1 AFLRA
6 VQPQVWGAEIFRMGL
21 WVALPLVA
29 LLLFVNLMLGVIA
42 RVAPQLNIFAI
53 GFPITVSVGLLGLMA
68 TLPLMQT
75 PLAAVLDRM
84 LGAFN

>member
-1 AFLRA
+1 
-6 VQPQVWGAEIFRMGL
+6 VWGAEIFRMGL